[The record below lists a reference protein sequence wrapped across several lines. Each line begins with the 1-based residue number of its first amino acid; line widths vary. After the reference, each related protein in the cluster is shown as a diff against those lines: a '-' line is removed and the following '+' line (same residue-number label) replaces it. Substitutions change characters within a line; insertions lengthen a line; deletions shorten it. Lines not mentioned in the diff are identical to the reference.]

1 MNWNPLLS
9 DLIVESYL
17 AERRERAAR
26 AQPLRF
32 ARAKKHLPPQRDA
45 RHLGRLRGSLS
56 VALALLGNWVA
67 NQRFLS
73 GPATETS
80 CSRCSTC

>member
-1 MNWNPLLS
+1 MNWNPLLA
-9 DLIVESYL
+9 DLIVESYF

-26 AQPLRF
+26 AQQLRS
-32 ARAKKHLPPQRDA
+32 ARAHNHLPPQRDA

-56 VALALLGNWVA
+56 AALALLGNWVA
-67 NQRFLS
+67 GQRFLS

-80 CSRCSTC
+80 CSCCSTC